1 MARVTIEDC
10 LDNIQNRFALVLLA
24 SKRSRQLLSGARPLI
39 DSDNKEV
46 VKALREIAHGKI
58 GFRKGIAAML
68 ELPEEP
74 GS

>member
-39 DSDNKEV
+39 DADNKEV

-58 GFRKGIAAML
+58 GFRKGIAEML
-68 ELPEEP
+68 ELPEETE
-74 GS
+74 

>member
-24 SKRSRQLLSGARPLI
+24 SKRARQLLAGARPLI

-46 VKALREIAHGKI
+46 VKALREIAHDKI
-58 GFRKGIAAML
+58 GFKKDIAQML
-68 ELPEEP
+68 QLPED
-74 GS
+74 SQ

>member
-24 SKRSRQLLSGARPLI
+24 AKRSRQLLAGARPLI

-58 GFRKGIAAML
+58 GFKREIAQML
-68 ELPEEP
+68 QIPEEP
-74 GS
+74 KS

>member
-46 VKALREIAHGKI
+46 VKALREIADGKI
-58 GFRKGIAAML
+58 GFKKGISEML
-68 ELPEEP
+68 DIPEEP
-74 GS
+74 QS